1 MNKTMTSIAKEL
13 NITLSSQDT
22 INYSA
27 STYSEIFMGKYKDKE
42 FEFISFFHELGHIKI
57 KQEFIKKWKYNT
69 LTIELECWNIGLE
82 EARRRNI
89 FFSDK
94 AIEWGF
100 NKALSYVGRDER
112 EYSN

>member
-69 LTIELECWNIGLE
+69 LTIELVLKKQE
-82 EARRRNI
+82 EEI
-89 FFSDK
+89 
-94 AIEWGF
+94 
-100 NKALSYVGRDER
+100 
-112 EYSN
+112 YSFPIKLLNGVLIRLYLM